1 MIGAILII
9 DDNITMREALT
20 DTLDSST
27 AAIFTAANGQEGLE
41 ILRQQRENI
50 GLVLLDMT
58 MPVMNGEQTY
68 EKMLEITPEVKVI
81 VLTSM
86 SIAEVQYRFGYLETP
101 TYLQKPFEVD
111 VLLNMVQTE
120 LAMA

>member
-1 MIGAILII
+1 
-9 DDNITMREALT
+9 MREALT

-86 SIAEVQYRFGYLETP
+86 SIAEVLYRFGYLETP